1 MKWNDI
7 VTKKTPY
14 EHPQFRRL
22 HQLHNIC
29 TSQLWATRRSGSF
42 LYWPQ
47 PSFTVDTV
55 VSQNSTCE
63 EFSKFKVNSFWAP
76 KCHACHSSGRL
87 KMAEACHSLQLSSSV
102 GVLFR
107 AKQIWCSGS
116 KPFLTAVEDEPH
128 ELRSD
133 KESPLAKGSCNWC
146 HHVVNQNQIK
156 KWSNLHCFMD
166 PPCCFNFNKFTIC
179 TWYVMSFFICTMYNI
194 GSWGQSKSFKLQG
207 LRAFGPS
214 SNSTSTLSFDE
225 APRTCRG
232 LKPVPSCSILRW
244 KKSIASP
251 KGWLKTL

>member
-1 MKWNDI
+1 M
-7 VTKKTPY
+7 P
-14 EHPQFRRL
+14 
-22 HQLHNIC
+22 C
-29 TSQLWATRRSGSF
+29 MSF
-42 LYWPQ
+42 VWQ
-47 PSFTVDTV
+47 AEDGWSMSFTSFVK
-55 VSQNSTCE
+55 
-63 EFSKFKVNSFWAP
+63 FSWSSHLWWINIIYGISMVNQYNLWN
-76 KCHACHSSGRL
+76 
-87 KMAEACHSLQLSSSV
+87 
-102 GVLFR
+102 FR
-107 AKQIWCSGS
+107 ANRIWCSGS
-116 KPFLTAVEDEPH
+116 KAFLTAVEDEPH

-194 GSWGQSKSFKLQG
+194 GSWGQSKSLKLQG

-232 LKPVPSCSILRW
+232 LKPTCSILFHQGGRNP
-244 KKSIASP
+244 ASP
-251 KGWLKTL
+251 KGWLKPCKKW